1 MFLEIALEHL
11 KQIEKFEDWVY
22 VIRQRLLVLPS
33 KEDGIKSALCS
44 SKKPLKD
51 KYLSFVEKYIRPGS
65 EWHVENLDVQRRIRG
80 LRSKGVSH
88 RELHLH
94 VSRSLSFEEEDL
106 DKVDPVITTNGT
118 PSTPEG
124 VISTTISTTTHGEG
138 TCGGSSPGGIQV
150 IPTRMGNKK
159 RTTNGAF
166 ITLTTLTPTH
176 STAGTTPSCGN
187 DSNEDELPKLSGN
200 ESGSPLM
207 ATRSREEDTSILKDI
222 VEGVYNTIIDI
233 SKRFDAM
240 FIRFRDSGVEFV
252 LLMYPLHKHS
262 CCDILGNY

>member
-80 LRSKGVSH
+80 LRSKEVSH

-94 VSRSLSFEEEDL
+94 VSRSLSFDEEDF
-106 DKVDPVITTNGT
+106 DKVDPEITSIT

-124 VISTTISTTTHGEG
+124 VCSTNTDGGS
-138 TCGGSSPGGIQV
+138 TCGGSTPGIIQV

-159 RTTNGAF
+159 RTTNGGI
-166 ITLTTLTPTH
+166 ITRTTLTPMNI
-176 STAGTTPSCGN
+176 TAGTTTTPSGSCGN
-187 DSNEDELPKLSGN
+187 EDDLSKLSGN

-252 LLMYPLHKHS
+252 FLMYPLHKHLY
-262 CCDILGNY
+262 CHFLGNY